1 MATTFTVTISDDDKL
16 ALDNDLLDVDDWI
29 QKAVIGN
36 INNWKKS
43 MAQEATRVLK
53 ADASVTSMPADND
66 GLIAALAARDDYKN
80 RVEREE
86 ESVVNE

>member
-1 MATTFTVTISDDDKL
+1 MATNYTVTISDDDKI

-29 QKAVIGN
+29 QQAVTGK
-36 INNWKKS
+36 INNCKKR
-43 MAQEATRVLK
+43 MAQEATQVLK
-53 ADASVTSMPADND
+53 ADASVTNMPADDD

-86 ESVVNE
+86 EEE

>member
-1 MATTFTVTISDDDKL
+1 MATTVTVTISDDDKL

-29 QKAVIGN
+29 RQAIAGK
-36 INNWKKS
+36 INNCKKR
-43 MAQEATRVLK
+43 MAQQAAQVLK
-53 ADASVTSMPADND
+53 ADTSVTNMPADDD

-86 ESVVNE
+86 E